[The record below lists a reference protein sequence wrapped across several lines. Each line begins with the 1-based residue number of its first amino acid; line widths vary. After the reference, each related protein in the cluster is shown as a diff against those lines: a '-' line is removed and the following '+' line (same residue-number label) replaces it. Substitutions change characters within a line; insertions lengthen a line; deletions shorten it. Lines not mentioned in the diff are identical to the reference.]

1 MNFRGLLALII
12 CIIASVYTSFY
23 SGYKYFNYSL
33 NFASVTAPQSQIS
46 ATITQP
52 PKTTEPPAETPAP
65 QTNSNTQSSN
75 TQNSS
80 NVVAVSATGTAIGK
94 ITSEFF
100 SPYGANTSYGNV
112 FIKNSTSANIDIATL
127 LNKNLG
133 YKIKKDSEPQ
143 VLIVHTHTTE
153 TYITHSS
160 DYYTEND
167 ESRTLDE
174 NKNMV
179 HIGNIFEQKLSNAGI
194 AVLHDKTVHD
204 HPSYTGSYSRSYN
217 TVTADLKAYPSVKIV
232 IDIHRD
238 AIANGNNKVKPV
250 VNINGQN
257 SAQVM
262 LVMGSQ
268 TGSIKNFPN
277 WQENLSLA
285 VKYQSK
291 MEEMYPGL
299 ARALML
305 NEGKYNQHITPGA
318 ILLEVGSDANTLTE
332 AETAAQFAAEALI
345 STLDSLK

>member
-1 MNFRGLLALII
+1 MNFRGLLALIV
-12 CIIASVYTSFY
+12 CIIASVYTSVY
-23 SGYKYFNYSL
+23 GGYKYVNYSFNL
-33 NFASVTAPQSQIS
+33 AKVNASTTQTLI
-46 ATITQP
+46 TITQP
-52 PKTTEPPAETPAP
+52 QKTTTPPAEAPAQ
-65 QTNSNTQSSN
+65 QTNNN
-75 TQNSS
+75 TQNSNS
-80 NVVAVSATGTAIGK
+80 QNNNVITVSATGTAIGK
-94 ITSEFF
+94 IISEFL

-112 FIKNSTSANIDIATL
+112 FIKNSTSANIDIAAL

-133 YKIKKDSEPQ
+133 YKIKKNSDPQ

-153 TYITHSS
+153 TYIAHSS

-179 HIGNIFEQKLSNAGI
+179 HIGNIFEQKLSSAGI

-238 AIANGNNKVKPV
+238 ALANGNDKIKPV

-285 VKYQSK
+285 VKYQNK

-305 NEGKYNQHITPGA
+305 NEGKYNQHIMPGS

-345 STLDSLK
+345 STLETLK